1 MLCRAGEGVPQDYAM
16 AADWFGRA
24 AGQRLVPAEHSFAV
38 SYNTGVVYERGIAV
52 QQDAAAAGHGR

>member
-1 MLCRAGEGVPQDYAM
+1 M